1 MADFFSLYN
10 VIVSILVGI
19 LLLFIYILRN
29 LLIKVEKYEDVTVD
43 QTGYLQRISD
53 LIRDSKMH
61 LRKLDEKGV
70 FQSDDEVGYF
80 FDKLKEIQSEL
91 DKYMLPENYGKE
103 EGKS

>member
-1 MADFFSLYN
+1 MTELFSAYN

-43 QTGYLQRISD
+43 QTAYLQRISD
-53 LIRDSKMH
+53 IIRDSQMH

-80 FDKLKEIQSEL
+80 FDKGREARLTTSQKRQKTI
-91 DKYMLPENYGKE
+91 
-103 EGKS
+103 

>member
-1 MADFFSLYN
+1 
-10 VIVSILVGI
+10 
-19 LLLFIYILRN
+19 
-29 LLIKVEKYEDVTVD
+29 
-43 QTGYLQRISD
+43 
-53 LIRDSKMH
+53 MH

-80 FDKLKEIQSEL
+80 FNKLKEIQSEL

>member
-1 MADFFSLYN
+1 MTELLTAYN
-10 VIVSILVGI
+10 ITITILVGI

-43 QTGYLQRISD
+43 QTAYLQRISD
-53 LIRDSKMH
+53 IIRDSQMH

-80 FDKLKEIQSEL
+80 FDKLKEIQKEL
-91 DKYMLPENYGKE
+91 DTYMLPENYGKE
-103 EGKS
+103 EKQG

>member
-19 LLLFIYILRN
+19 LLIFIYILRN

-43 QTGYLQRISD
+43 QTGYLQRISN

-70 FQSDDEVGYF
+70 FASDDEVGYF

-91 DKYMLPENYGKE
+91 DTYMLPENYGKE

>member
-43 QTGYLQRISD
+43 QTQYLQRISD

>member
-1 MADFFSLYN
+1 MTELFSAYN

-43 QTGYLQRISD
+43 QTAYLQRISD
-53 LIRDSKMH
+53 IIRDSQMH

-80 FDKLKEIQSEL
+80 FDKLKEIQKEL
-91 DKYMLPENYGKE
+91 DTYMLPENYGKE
-103 EGKS
+103 EKQG